1 MTATVKPA
9 SRISERTRKAVALL
23 FLPFVLAFGYAS
35 LYAHLLLRPFI
46 YVVIW
51 LAWLPRGTFVL
62 FVYPDIPR
70 YREHVASVILPV
82 IRDCADLLTADVA
95 RAGVEQGSVRV
106 F

>member
-1 MTATVKPA
+1 MTATAKPA

-51 LAWLPRGTFVL
+51 LAWLP
-62 FVYPDIPR
+62 
-70 YREHVASVILPV
+70 
-82 IRDCADLLTADVA
+82 
-95 RAGVEQGSVRV
+95 
-106 F
+106 